1 MLDAKKLFC
10 KQKPLLKNAY
20 AIAKGTGIIFIG
32 TIIGMFLGFVSL
44 IVIVRYTTQSEY
56 DIYFLSGKIN
66 LIVVINMGI
75 RVKARYE
82 DKVLK
87 PFVELDLKEGEE
99 VEIVIAGSL
108 AKDFRGALKLENA
121 ELIEEIAESDELI

>member
-1 MLDAKKLFC
+1 
-10 KQKPLLKNAY
+10 
-20 AIAKGTGIIFIG
+20 
-32 TIIGMFLGFVSL
+32 
-44 IVIVRYTTQSEY
+44 
-56 DIYFLSGKIN
+56 
-66 LIVVINMGI
+66 MGI

-82 DKVLK
+82 DDVLK
-87 PFVELDLKEGEE
+87 PIGKLDLKEGEE

>member
-1 MLDAKKLFC
+1 
-10 KQKPLLKNAY
+10 
-20 AIAKGTGIIFIG
+20 
-32 TIIGMFLGFVSL
+32 
-44 IVIVRYTTQSEY
+44 
-56 DIYFLSGKIN
+56 
-66 LIVVINMGI
+66 MGI

-87 PFVELDLKEGEE
+87 PFGKLELKEGEE

-108 AKDFRGALKLENA
+108 AKDFRGALKLENV

>member
-1 MLDAKKLFC
+1 
-10 KQKPLLKNAY
+10 
-20 AIAKGTGIIFIG
+20 
-32 TIIGMFLGFVSL
+32 
-44 IVIVRYTTQSEY
+44 
-56 DIYFLSGKIN
+56 
-66 LIVVINMGI
+66 MGI

-87 PFVELDLKEGEE
+87 PFGKLDLKEGEE

-108 AKDFRGALKLENA
+108 AKDFRGALKLENV